1 MENKYYVYEWY
12 NVDTNEVFYVGKG
25 CGKRA
30 YDIKH
35 RNHKFNEYYNTHNT
49 NVRILF
55 SELSENEA
63 FQKEKEVY
71 NDYLEKG
78 YTLCNLMEC
87 GQGGLGQIWTDEM
100 RKYWSEHNPMKEPE
114 QIERMIK
121 ENPMK
126 NKEIALKSGQ
136 KHKRAVII
144 NGVYYDGLSDAAKI
158 YNITPEGIAYWCKK
172 GKNSKGEIC
181 EYADKK
187 ETKSKT
193 RSKPVII
200 DGKLYESIAQGARA
214 INENKSCLARYLQL
228 GKKEFKG
235 HTCEYANQQPSQ

>member
-126 NKEIALKSGQ
+126 NKEIALKSG
-136 KHKRAVII
+136 
-144 NGVYYDGLSDAAKI
+144 
-158 YNITPEGIAYWCKK
+158 
-172 GKNSKGEIC
+172 
-181 EYADKK
+181 
-187 ETKSKT
+187 
-193 RSKPVII
+193 
-200 DGKLYESIAQGARA
+200 
-214 INENKSCLARYLQL
+214 
-228 GKKEFKG
+228 
-235 HTCEYANQQPSQ
+235 